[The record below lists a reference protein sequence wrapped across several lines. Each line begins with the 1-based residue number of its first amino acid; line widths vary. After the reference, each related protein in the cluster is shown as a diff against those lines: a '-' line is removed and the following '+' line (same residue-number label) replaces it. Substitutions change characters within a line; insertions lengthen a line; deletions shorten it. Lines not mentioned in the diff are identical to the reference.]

1 VLVTD
6 RAFRFGV
13 IAAPS
18 GTGEQWRSLAVRA
31 ASLGYQTFLMP
42 DVPHLLAPG
51 PSLAVAATVAHIR
64 VGTWVYSTPT
74 RPPLATAWEAHS
86 LSVLTGGRF
95 EMGIGTGHPQLAAQF
110 AGRLGLTFGSPA
122 ERLAQLSAT
131 IEELR
136 SLDGPDLHTP
146 VLVAAAGPKA
156 RTVAAERADT
166 VTIAA
171 GPLTPRD
178 QVASMAAD
186 VRARAAGRDI
196 EFAMNLFAVG
206 EQIPPY
212 LKQATGADA
221 AELVA
226 ADSLVLLR
234 GDTADMADELRRR
247 RDQIGASYILVN
259 ADVMDDFAPVLEA
272 LA

>member
-1 VLVTD
+1 MAD

-13 IAAPS
+13 IGAPS
-18 GTGEQWRSLAVRA
+18 GTGEQWRALAVQA

-51 PSLAVAATVAHIR
+51 PSLAVAATAADIR

-110 AGRLGLTFGSPA
+110 ASRLGLPFGSPT
-122 ERLAQLSAT
+122 ERLSQLAAT
-131 IEELR
+131 ITALR
-136 SLDGPDLHTP
+136 SLDGEDLHTP
-146 VLVAAAGPKA
+146 VLVAALGTKA
-156 RTVAAERADT
+156 RSLAAEQADT
-166 VTIAA
+166 VAIAA
-171 GPLTPRD
+171 GPLTPREE
-178 QVASMAAD
+178 VARLAAD

-196 EFAMNLFAVG
+196 EFAMNLIAVG
-206 EQIPPY
+206 ERIPPY
-212 LKQATGADA
+212 VKQATGVDA
-221 AELVA
+221 ADLIS

-234 GDTADMADELRRR
+234 GNTQAMADELRRR

-259 ADVMDDFAPVLEA
+259 ADVMSHFAPVLEL